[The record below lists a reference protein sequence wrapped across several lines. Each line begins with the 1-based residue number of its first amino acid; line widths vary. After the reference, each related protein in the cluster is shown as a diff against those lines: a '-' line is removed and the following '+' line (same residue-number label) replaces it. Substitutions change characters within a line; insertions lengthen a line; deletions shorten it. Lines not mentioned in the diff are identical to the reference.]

1 MFFMSYQMEMPD
13 RDQIFLT
20 PYAAAKSISTLP
32 IYTIGRSLKYLFWAL
47 CLQNAQTE
55 VPRVHFKES
64 FKDECHTVDRYFFF
78 WLDKV
83 ILASSR
89 II

>member
-1 MFFMSYQMEMPD
+1 MLFMSYQMEVPD
-13 RDQIFLT
+13 RDRIFLT
-20 PYAAAKSISTLP
+20 PYAAKSISTLL

-55 VPRVHFKES
+55 VPRMHFKES
-64 FKDECHTVDRYFFF
+64 FKDECHNVDMYFFS

-83 ILASSR
+83 ILASR
-89 II
+89 KII